1 MSDPA
6 PDRPT
11 FTQRTLKWT
20 VFLGGTALVVYLCV
34 LILRPFLNVIAWSA
48 VPAITFYP
56 VQR

>member
-1 MSDPA
+1 VDSLS
-6 PDRPT
+6 R
-11 FTQRTLKWT
+11 RN
-20 VFLGGTALVVYLCV
+20 VLVVYLCV